1 MGCDIQMYS
10 ETLID
15 DEWVADNKDS
25 LRYDTKFDTTE
36 MAEFNNCHRNY
47 WFFALL
53 AQVRHDCPWGFE
65 AKGFPSDAS
74 DEIERIFKEWGSD
87 AHTPSYLTH
96 QELLDKYNDLPLLKT
111 VNLLT
116 QEVNNASDTI
126 DSNLITL
133 KEHINTF
140 NPGENRSH
148 QRIVFWFD
156 N

>member
-1 MGCDIQMYS
+1 MGCDIHMYS

-15 DEWVADNKDS
+15 DEWVADAKDS
-25 LRYDTKFDTTE
+25 LSYDAKYDNYE
-36 MAEFNNCHRNY
+36 MNEFNNSHRNY
-47 WFFALL
+47 WFFSLL
-53 AQVRHDCPWGFE
+53 AQVRYSCPWGFE

-74 DEIERIFKEWGSD
+74 EEIENIYNQWGSD

-116 QEVNNASDTI
+116 QEVNNASDI
-126 DSNLITL
+126 IEDNLITL

-140 NPGENRSH
+140 NPGENISH